1 MTQPHC
7 HCRSVTGAIA
17 RHARQ
22 IAWVLPVLV
31 LSGCHDKSV
40 ERIETTAAV
49 PVAVETAKVDVIVA
63 RISASGLVT
72 AAPGAELTVIAPEAA
87 RIVQMPFAEGD
98 AVKAGDLLVRFD
110 VPTLAADLAAR
121 RAAVAQAAARVEA
134 ARAGFTRLSSLLAQ
148 GVASPREVEEAKRQ
162 QAEAEADLLQANGAL
177 DASVSLA
184 ERSVVRAT
192 FSGVVSKRF
201 HNPGDFVEPSAA
213 DPVLGVIDPTRLQ
226 VIASVPVASLP
237 RVVVGHA
244 AEIRAPGQ
252 DEGEAAKVL
261 TKAVRVDPASATG
274 DVRLAFARPTSL
286 TAGTRVDVEIV
297 GEERKNVVVIPAAAI
312 VSEEGEVFVMVAGP
326 DNKAHKYPVAIGL
339 STRTLVEITS
349 GLKAGDRVIVRG
361 QDGLPEGATVAV
373 EAR

>member
-1 MTQPHC
+1 MTQPHR
-7 HCRSVTGAIA
+7 RSVTANIV
-17 RHARQ
+17 RHVRYV
-22 IAWVLPVLV
+22 AWGVPFVVLT
-31 LSGCHDKSV
+31 GCHDKSV

-49 PVAVETAKVDVIVA
+49 PVTVETAKVDVLVA

-87 RIVQMPFAEGD
+87 RIVQMPYAEGD

-121 RAAVAQAAARVEA
+121 RAAVAQATARVEA
-134 ARAGFTRLSSLLAQ
+134 ARANFARLSSLLAQ
-148 GVASPREVEEAKRQ
+148 GVAAPREVEDAKRQ
-162 QAEAEADLLQANGAL
+162 QAEAEAERAQADGAL
-177 DASVSLA
+177 EAAASLA

-213 DPVLGVIDPTRLQ
+213 DPVLGVIDVTRLQ
-226 VIASVPVASLP
+226 VTASVPVADLR
-237 RVVVGHA
+237 RVTVGHA
-244 AEIRAPGQ
+244 AEIRSPGQ
-252 DEGEAAKVL
+252 DEGDAARVL

-297 GEERKNVVVIPAAAI
+297 GEERKNVIVIPAAAI

-339 STRTLVEITS
+339 SSRTLVEITS